1 MKFRTLMVL
10 ASTLALLAL
19 SGCKDKGGDD
29 SGSASL
35 TVTSQ
40 VLPA

>member
-1 MKFRTLMVL
+1 MTIRTLMVL

-19 SGCKDKGGDD
+19 AGCKDKGGDD
-29 SGSASL
+29 TSASL
-35 TVTSQ
+35 VTASQ